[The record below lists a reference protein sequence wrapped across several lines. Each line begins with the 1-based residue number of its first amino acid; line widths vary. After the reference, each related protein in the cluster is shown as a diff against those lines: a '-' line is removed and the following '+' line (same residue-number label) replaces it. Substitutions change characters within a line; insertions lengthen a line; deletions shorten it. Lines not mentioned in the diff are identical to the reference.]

1 MESWRKFLDEE
12 ELDYPTQTN
21 SKIIFMAGSPGS
33 GKSTVLKGLG
43 LAIGIVNAD
52 TFYEEYLSTSHLPFD
67 LEAQYLY
74 HFLISSQDN

>member
-12 ELDYPTQTN
+12 ELDDPTQTN

-52 TFYEEYLSTSHLPFD
+52 TFYEEYFVAVLVSDCGCSRV
-67 LEAQYLY
+67 
-74 HFLISSQDN
+74 